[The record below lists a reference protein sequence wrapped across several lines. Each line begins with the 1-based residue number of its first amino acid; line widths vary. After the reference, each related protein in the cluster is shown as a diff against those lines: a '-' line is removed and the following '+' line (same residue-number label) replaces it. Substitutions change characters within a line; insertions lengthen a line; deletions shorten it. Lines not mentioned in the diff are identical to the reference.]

1 MRSRIFWAVFLVLGF
16 SLIAPFVI
24 YPVFLMKVLCFA
36 LFACGFNFLLGYV
49 GLLSFGHAA
58 FFSLAAY
65 TTGLAT
71 INLKVTPE
79 VGILIGTGAATLL
92 GFVIGW
98 LAIRRS
104 GIYFSMIT
112 LALAQMLYFIYL
124 QAPFTGGEDG
134 LQGVPRGRLF
144 GFIDLGNNLYLYY
157 TVLAIFIGGFC
168 LAHRAVHSPFG
179 HVLQAIRENE
189 PRAISLGYEVNRYKL
204 LAFVFSS
211 ALAGLAGSMKT
222 LVLQLAS
229 LADAHWHLSGEVV
242 LMTLLGGMGF
252 LIGPV
257 VGAALVVT
265 LQSYLSA
272 GPLASFVPVIL
283 GSCFVICVMSFRRGI
298 VGEIRAAIT
307 RYSGSAKSRP
317 TVSAASD
324 PKDHGTTSEKG
335 GSISS

>member
-1 MRSRIFWAVFLVLGF
+1 MRNKILCAALLVIL
-16 SLIAPFVI
+16 LTAPFVI

-36 LFACGFNFLLGYV
+36 LFACGFNFLLGYG

-65 TTGLAT
+65 TTGHVTKHLG
-71 INLKVTPE
+71 LTPE
-79 VGILIGTGAATLL
+79 LGILVGTAAATVL
-92 GFVIGW
+92 GLAFGW

-144 GFIDLGNNLYLYY
+144 GLIDLSDNLALYY
-157 TVLAIFIGGFC
+157 TVLVIFIGGYC
-168 LAHRAVHSPFG
+168 VVHRAVRSPFG
-179 HVLQAIRENE
+179 HVLLAIKENE
-189 PRAISLGYEVNRYKL
+189 PRAVSLGYDINRYKL
-204 LAFVFSS
+204 LAFVLSA
-211 ALAGLAGSMKT
+211 ALAGLAGATKT
-222 LVLQLAS
+222 LVMQLAS
-229 LADAHWHLSGEVV
+229 LADAQWQLSGEVI
-242 LMTLLGGMGF
+242 LMTLLGGMGS

-283 GSCFVICVMSFRRGI
+283 GSCFAICVLAFRRGI
-298 VGEIRAAIT
+298 VGEIQAALT
-307 RYSGSAKSRP
+307 KVSYVSDSRSTGSVPSGR
-317 TVSAASD
+317 
-324 PKDHGTTSEKG
+324 DHHAGAPDNA
-335 GSISS
+335 